1 MIIQKEPPFFLI
13 LMVVDFQCTLPKFN
27 MESENGTLE

>member
-1 MIIQKEPPFFLI
+1 MIIQKEPSFF

-27 MESENGTLE
+27 MDPENATLE